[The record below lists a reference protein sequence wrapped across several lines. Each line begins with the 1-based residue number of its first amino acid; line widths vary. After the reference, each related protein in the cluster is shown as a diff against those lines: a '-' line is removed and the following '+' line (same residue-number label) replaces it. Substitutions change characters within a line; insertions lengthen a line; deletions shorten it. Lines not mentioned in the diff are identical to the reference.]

1 MKWFM
6 VINVLGTDEIIYE
19 DSIEYKEMGTEKSLE
34 ELQPF
39 MAGHKRMILVAP
51 NASQPLML
59 WIHQGLR
66 DRIRLELREGYPVTG
81 LDARLG
87 MCKDNT
93 GDPIGPGS
101 SVYQDV
107 LGHLVFCTFFFLP
120 LCYHFCSMRGDS
132 KSRFLS
138 LFPNTDIKCFLAT
151 LTH

>member
-19 DSIEYKEMGTEKSLE
+19 DSIEYKEMGTGKSLE

-66 DRIRLELREGYPVTG
+66 DRTRLELREGYPVTG
-81 LDARLG
+81 LDAR
-87 MCKDNT
+87 
-93 GDPIGPGS
+93 
-101 SVYQDV
+101 
-107 LGHLVFCTFFFLP
+107 
-120 LCYHFCSMRGDS
+120 
-132 KSRFLS
+132 
-138 LFPNTDIKCFLAT
+138 
-151 LTH
+151 